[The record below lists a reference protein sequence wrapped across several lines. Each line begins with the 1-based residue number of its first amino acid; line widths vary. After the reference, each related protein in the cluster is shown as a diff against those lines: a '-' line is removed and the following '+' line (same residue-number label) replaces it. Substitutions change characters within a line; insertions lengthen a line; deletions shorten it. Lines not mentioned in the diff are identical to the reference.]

1 METFLQ
7 EICDGVVKGEVRTV
21 EAKVQ
26 EALQKGIKPK
36 EILEAGIKRVL
47 AGGRGRVQNGG

>member
-1 METFLQ
+1 VDNKTNPLDRRFVMETFLQ

-26 EALQKGIKPK
+26 EALQKGIKPW
-36 EILEAGIKRVL
+36 R
-47 AGGRGRVQNGG
+47 R